1 MSEKL
6 VQCVKDCYC
15 NCKEA
20 LAKLQEVVD
29 LLNDCCDDCCEA
41 HPSLSSYNKEQ
52 GGNDGSDSVG

>member
-6 VQCVKDCYC
+6 VRCVEDCHC

-29 LLNDCCDDCCEA
+29 LLKDCCDDCCEA
-41 HPSLSSYNKEQ
+41 HPTLLKEQ